1 MLRYCR
7 TEAWHTHTE
16 DSEVPF
22 RSFSTRSAFELRLA
36 QHGMSRR
43 IRIGQYVDAKA
54 LSIVQH
60 GKSYEKITSNAST
73 DDGDTERYEEDLVA
87 PYRASRSKRTNPYSL
102 SVPGSA

>member
-60 GKSYEKITSNAST
+60 GKSYEKITRYYISYQDTRRMT
-73 DDGDTERYEEDLVA
+73 DFVLV
-87 PYRASRSKRTNPYSL
+87 P
-102 SVPGSA
+102 